1 LGEFDLLRHAR
12 NDVRQEDWAKPAVRE
27 ATVQYLGLLRAREE
41 LAHLKVEIPRL
52 QTRMAD
58 EQLEYEDAIK
68 RTDDVNAPLVAE
80 LRRCW
85 TCRQMVNNL
94 HEKRLRWIIELP
106 EYGGLREMGLRQ
118 GKGGNGALTTLDGGD
133 IFSDTVTT
141 PDGVQDVHLDDEDSF
156 EVDMEA
162 MDSFVDSIDN

>member
-1 LGEFDLLRHAR
+1 
-12 NDVRQEDWAKPAVRE
+12 
-27 ATVQYLGLLRAREE
+27 
-41 LAHLKVEIPRL
+41 
-52 QTRMAD
+52 
-58 EQLEYEDAIK
+58 
-68 RTDDVNAPLVAE
+68 
-80 LRRCW
+80 
-85 TCRQMVNNL
+85 MVNNL

-106 EYGGLREMGLRQ
+106 EYGGLQEMGLRQ